1 MNLKYYLRGLG
12 IGIIVTAVIMGI
24 AAGRNKESLSD
35 AEIKERAKELGMV
48 EQSGVLSELE
58 GGTEAE
64 AGSPLKTKTPA
75 EDTAASPAAAQATLP
90 AKEAALPSATPKASA
105 EPKESTAPKASE
117 MPKESTAPK
126 ASEMPKESEA
136 PKASEMPK
144 KSEVPKNSPTPVSTT
159 APAASPKPVSSPTPK
174 PTTSPQQEASSTV
187 SIEIKS
193 GESSTT
199 VCRKL
204 EEAGLIASA
213 ADFDMFLYQHGYDKK
228 MKVGVHE
235 IPVGAEPETIAELL
249 TF

>member
-12 IGIIVTAVIMGI
+12 LGIIVTAVIMGI

-75 EDTAASPAAAQATLP
+75 EDTVASPAAAQT
-90 AKEAALPSATPKASA
+90 ALPSA
-105 EPKESTAPKASE
+105 E
-117 MPKESTAPK
+117 
-126 ASEMPKESEA
+126 

-144 KSEVPKNSPTPVSTT
+144 KSEAPKNSPTPVSTT

-174 PTTSPQQEASSTV
+174 PTASPQQEASSTV

-213 ADFDMFLYQHGYDKK
+213 ADFDVFLYQHGYDKK

>member
-12 IGIIVTAVIMGI
+12 LGIIVTAVIMGI

-75 EDTAASPAAAQATLP
+75 EDTAASPAAAQT
-90 AKEAALPSATPKASA
+90 ALPSA
-105 EPKESTAPKASE
+105 E
-117 MPKESTAPK
+117 
-126 ASEMPKESEA
+126 

-144 KSEVPKNSPTPVSTT
+144 KSEAPKNSPTPVSTT
-159 APAASPKPVSSPTPK
+159 APAASPKPVPSPKPK
-174 PTTSPQQEASSTV
+174 PTASPQQEASSTV

-213 ADFDMFLYQHGYDKK
+213 ADFDVFLYQHGYDKK

>member
-12 IGIIVTAVIMGI
+12 LGIIVTAVIMGI

-64 AGSPLKTKTPA
+64 AGSPLKTEAPA
-75 EDTAASPAAAQATLP
+75 EDTAASPAAAQTALP
-90 AKEAALPSATPKASA
+90 AKETALPSTTPKAS
-105 EPKESTAPKASE
+105 EKPKESTAPKASE
-117 MPKESTAPK
+117 MPKK
-126 ASEMPKESEA
+126 SEA
-136 PKASEMPK
+136 
-144 KSEVPKNSPTPVSTT
+144 PKNSPTPVPTT
-159 APAASPKPVSSPTPK
+159 APAASPKPVPSPTPK
-174 PTTSPQQEASSTV
+174 STASPQQEASATV

-199 VCRKL
+199 VCRRL

-213 ADFDMFLYQHGYDKK
+213 ADFDAFLYQHGYDKK

-235 IPVGAEPETIAELL
+235 IPAGAEPETIAELL

>member
-12 IGIIVTAVIMGI
+12 LGIIVTAVIMGI

-75 EDTAASPAAAQATLP
+75 EDTAASPAAAQTALP
-90 AKEAALPSATPKASA
+90 AKEAALPSA
-105 EPKESTAPKASE
+105 EPKASE

-126 ASEMPKESEA
+126 ASAE
-136 PKASEMPK
+136 PKASEM
-144 KSEVPKNSPTPVSTT
+144 PKNSPTPVSTT
-159 APAASPKPVSSPTPK
+159 APAASPKPVSSPKPK
-174 PTTSPQQEASSTV
+174 PTASPQQEASSTV

-213 ADFDMFLYQHGYDKK
+213 ADFDVFLYQHGYDKK

>member
-105 EPKESTAPKASE
+105 EPKES
-117 MPKESTAPK
+117 
-126 ASEMPKESEA
+126 EA

-144 KSEVPKNSPTPVSTT
+144 KSEAPKNSPTPVSTT

>member
-90 AKEAALPSATPKASA
+90 AKEAALPSATPK
-105 EPKESTAPKASE
+105 
-117 MPKESTAPK
+117 
-126 ASEMPKESEA
+126 ESEA

-144 KSEVPKNSPTPVSTT
+144 KSEAPKNSPTPVSTT

-174 PTTSPQQEASSTV
+174 PTASPQQEASSTV

-213 ADFDMFLYQHGYDKK
+213 ADFDVFLYQHGYDKK
-228 MKVGVHE
+228 IKVGVHE

>member
-12 IGIIVTAVIMGI
+12 LGIIVTAVIMGI

-75 EDTAASPAAAQATLP
+75 EDTAASPAAAQTALP
-90 AKEAALPSATPKASA
+90 AKEAALPSA
-105 EPKESTAPKASE
+105 EPKASE

-126 ASEMPKESEA
+126 ASEMPKASAE
-136 PKASEMPK
+136 PKASEM
-144 KSEVPKNSPTPVSTT
+144 PKNSPTPVSTT

-174 PTTSPQQEASSTV
+174 PTASPQQEASSTV

-213 ADFDMFLYQHGYDKK
+213 ADFDVFLYQHGYDKK

>member
-12 IGIIVTAVIMGI
+12 LGIIVTAVIMGI

-75 EDTAASPAAAQATLP
+75 EDTAASPAAAQT
-90 AKEAALPSATPKASA
+90 ALPSA
-105 EPKESTAPKASE
+105 E
-117 MPKESTAPK
+117 
-126 ASEMPKESEA
+126 

-144 KSEVPKNSPTPVSTT
+144 KSEAPKNSPTPVSTT

-174 PTTSPQQEASSTV
+174 STASPQQEASSTV

-213 ADFDMFLYQHGYDKK
+213 ADFDVFLYQHGYDKK

>member
-75 EDTAASPAAAQATLP
+75 EDTAASPAAAQTTLP

-117 MPKESTAPK
+117 MPKK
-126 ASEMPKESEA
+126 SEA
-136 PKASEMPK
+136 
-144 KSEVPKNSPTPVSTT
+144 PKNSPTPVSTT

-174 PTTSPQQEASSTV
+174 PTASPQQESSSTV

-193 GESSTT
+193 GEGSTT

-213 ADFDMFLYQHGYDKK
+213 ADFDVFLYQHGYDKK
-228 MKVGVHE
+228 IKVGVHE

>member
-12 IGIIVTAVIMGI
+12 LGIIVTAVIMGI

-75 EDTAASPAAAQATLP
+75 EDTAASPAAAQT
-90 AKEAALPSATPKASA
+90 ALPSA
-105 EPKESTAPKASE
+105 EPKASE
-117 MPKESTAPK
+117 MPKN
-126 ASEMPKESEA
+126 SEA
-136 PKASEMPK
+136 
-144 KSEVPKNSPTPVSTT
+144 PKNSPTPVSTT

-174 PTTSPQQEASSTV
+174 HTASPQQEASSTV

-213 ADFDMFLYQHGYDKK
+213 ADFDVFLYQHGYDKK

>member
-12 IGIIVTAVIMGI
+12 LGIIVTAVIMGI

-75 EDTAASPAAAQATLP
+75 EDTAASPAAAQTALP
-90 AKEAALPSATPKASA
+90 AKEAALPSA
-105 EPKESTAPKASE
+105 EPKASE

-126 ASEMPKESEA
+126 ASEMPKASAE
-136 PKASEMPK
+136 PKASEM
-144 KSEVPKNSPTPVSTT
+144 PKNSPTPVSTT
-159 APAASPKPVSSPTPK
+159 APAASPKPVSSPKPK
-174 PTTSPQQEASSTV
+174 PTASPQQEASSTV

-213 ADFDMFLYQHGYDKK
+213 ADFDVFLYQHGYDKK

>member
-90 AKEAALPSATPKASA
+90 AKEAALPSATPK
-105 EPKESTAPKASE
+105 ESEAPKASE

-136 PKASEMPK
+136 
-144 KSEVPKNSPTPVSTT
+144 PKNSPTPVSTT

>member
-24 AAGRNKESLSD
+24 AAGKNKESLSD

-75 EDTAASPAAAQATLP
+75 EDTAASPAAAQATMP
-90 AKEAALPSATPKASA
+90 AKEAALPSATPK
-105 EPKESTAPKASE
+105 ESEAPKASE

-136 PKASEMPK
+136 
-144 KSEVPKNSPTPVSTT
+144 PKNSPTPVSTT

-174 PTTSPQQEASSTV
+174 PTASPQQEASSTV

>member
-48 EQSGVLSELE
+48 EQSGVLSELG

-64 AGSPLKTKTPA
+64 AGLPVKTETPVK
-75 EDTAASPAAAQATLP
+75 DIAASPTTAQTPLP
-90 AKEAALPSATPKASA
+90 VKETALPSSEPKESETPKGSAETKASVEPKASA
-105 EPKESTAPKASE
+105 EPKASEVPKQSAAPKAS
-117 MPKESTAPK
+117 PTL
-126 ASEMPKESEA
+126 
-136 PKASEMPK
+136 
-144 KSEVPKNSPTPVSTT
+144 VPTT
-159 APAASPKPVSSPTPK
+159 APTASPEPVSAPTPK
-174 PTTSPQQEASSTV
+174 ATAAPQQEASATV

-193 GESSTT
+193 GESSNA

-213 ADFDMFLYQHGYDKK
+213 ADFDAFLYQHGYDKK

>member
-12 IGIIVTAVIMGI
+12 LGIIVTAVIMGI

-75 EDTAASPAAAQATLP
+75 EDTAASPAAAQTALP
-90 AKEAALPSATPKASA
+90 AKEAALPSA
-105 EPKESTAPKASE
+105 E
-117 MPKESTAPK
+117 
-126 ASEMPKESEA
+126 

-144 KSEVPKNSPTPVSTT
+144 KSEAPKNSPTPVSTT
-159 APAASPKPVSSPTPK
+159 APAASPKPVSSPKPK
-174 PTTSPQQEASSTV
+174 PTASLQQEASSTV

-213 ADFDMFLYQHGYDKK
+213 ADFDVFLYQHGYDKK

>member
-12 IGIIVTAVIMGI
+12 LGIIVTAVIMGI

-75 EDTAASPAAAQATLP
+75 EDTAASPAAAQTALP
-90 AKEAALPSATPKASA
+90 AKEAALPSA
-105 EPKESTAPKASE
+105 EPKASE

-126 ASEMPKESEA
+126 ASEMPKASAE
-136 PKASEMPK
+136 PKASEM
-144 KSEVPKNSPTPVSTT
+144 PKNSPTPVSTT

-174 PTTSPQQEASSTV
+174 PTASLQQEASSTV

-213 ADFDMFLYQHGYDKK
+213 ADFDVFLYQHGYDKK

>member
-12 IGIIVTAVIMGI
+12 LGIIVTAVIMGI

-75 EDTAASPAAAQATLP
+75 EDTAASPAAAQT
-90 AKEAALPSATPKASA
+90 ALPSA
-105 EPKESTAPKASE
+105 E
-117 MPKESTAPK
+117 
-126 ASEMPKESEA
+126 

-144 KSEVPKNSPTPVSTT
+144 KSEAPKNSPTPVSTT

-174 PTTSPQQEASSTV
+174 PTASPQQEASSTV

-213 ADFDMFLYQHGYDKK
+213 ADFDVFLYQHGYDKK

>member
-75 EDTAASPAAAQATLP
+75 EDTAASPAAAQTTLP

-105 EPKESTAPKASE
+105 EPKESTAPKASAE
-117 MPKESTAPK
+117 PKESTA
-126 ASEMPKESEA
+126 S
-136 PKASEMPK
+136 KASEMPK
-144 KSEVPKNSPTPVSTT
+144 KSEAPKNSPTPVSTT
-159 APAASPKPVSSPTPK
+159 APATSPKPISSPTPK
-174 PTTSPQQEASSTV
+174 PTASPQQEASSTV

-193 GESSTT
+193 GEGSTT

-213 ADFDMFLYQHGYDKK
+213 ADFDVFLYQHGYDKK
-228 MKVGVHE
+228 IKVGVHE